1 MTIKIRAAELG
12 DYEAVRDTMAQ
23 PRAQA
28 MTLQL
33 PLPSL
38 EMWKKRL
45 AEAPDGDHALV
56 AELDGKVV
64 GNLGL
69 HIEKR
74 VRRRHTAAFGMAV
87 HDDFQRR
94 GVGSAL
100 MEAALNLADNWLNI
114 TRLELEVYTD
124 NEPAIAL
131 YQKHG
136 FEIEGTLKKHAF
148 RDGKF
153 VDSYYMARLKMT

>member
-1 MTIKIRAAELG
+1 MTITIRAAEPS
-12 DYEAVRDTMAQ
+12 DYEACRDNMSR

-33 PLPSL
+33 PYPSL

-45 AEAPDGDHALV
+45 AEVPDGGTILV

-69 HIEKR
+69 FIEKKA
-74 VRRRHTAAFGMAV
+74 RRRHVASFGMSV
-87 HDDFQRR
+87 HDDFQRL
-94 GVGSAL
+94 GVGKAL

-124 NEPAIAL
+124 NAPAISL
-131 YQKHG
+131 YKKYG
-136 FEIEGTLKKHAF
+136 FEIEGTLRKHAF

-153 VDSYYMARLKMT
+153 VDSYYMARLKPT